1 MSIDKHSK
9 ELQKALGKMHKIKRQ
24 IRDYNVK

>member
-1 MSIDKHSK
+1 MSIDKDSK
-9 ELQKALGKMHKIKRQ
+9 ELQKGLDKMHKIKRQ